1 MTVADTDEKWMSSL
15 RPSELVEIALQEDVS
30 CFVEIKA
37 RYARKFNS
45 FDLL

>member
-1 MTVADTDEKWMSSL
+1 MTEADTNEKWMSSL

-30 CFVEIKA
+30 CFVEIEA
-37 RYARKFNS
+37 RYARKFDA